1 MIFKYINKKEWALI
15 GVCFVLIVLQAFME
29 LEIPGYMNQ
38 ITYLLTTEGTIGEVM
53 NEGWPM
59 LGFAFGTLLLAIITV
74 GLAAYVAASF
84 AKRLRQMQFDNVA
97 SFSMKEINSFSPSS
111 LITRST
117 NDITQIQIAFV
128 AGIQVLVKAPVIAIL
143 AILKIS
149 DKNPNWTYAT
159 IIAVVVMMSTIA
171 IIMYFVIPR
180 FRKIQRLTDNVN
192 KITGEGLD
200 GVRDIRAY
208 NAEEYQ
214 ESKFEEANE
223 ELTSTN
229 LFTTRSTSILM
240 PTMTVIMN
248 LLLLSIYIIGAVL
261 ISSSA
266 VPNDRLLLFSDMV
279 VFSAYAMMVV
289 FAFIMMVIILMI
301 LPRAGVAARRV
312 EEVIETETS
321 IKDGPLT
328 ASPEGVEGELE
339 FRDVSFKYPGAAE
352 GVLEDINFKV
362 EKGETIAFIGSTG
375 SGKSTLINLVLR
387 FYDVTSGQVLVN
399 GINIRDYELKTLHS
413 KMGYVPQTA
422 TLFSGTVYDNVKYGE
437 QSEDCTVDDVKKSIS
452 IAQSTDFV
460 EKMED
465 GYESTVSEGGTNLS
479 GGQKQRLSIARA
491 ICKKPEFYIFDD
503 SFSALDYKTDRILRK
518 TLKKETSGVTS
529 LIVAQRIGTIIDADT
544 IVVLDEGR
552 IAGIGKHDYLLENC
566 DVYHE
571 IASSQLSEEELMK

>member
-399 GINIRDYELKTLHS
+399 GINVRDYELKTLHS